1 MSDSVVNPK
10 QLIHNSEVCFGVPHV
25 DARRLA
31 GLDEHMPR
39 EGGEVG
45 CYGRGGQVLNALRR
59 INARLKL
66 LRRTCFVGEQGLG
79 RRCQPAHLPSHGG
92 VAVGEGAAREWRHR
106 ARRVGRRPRVSRFHL
121 PPQGRYSRYTATDP

>member
-66 LRRTCFVGEQGLG
+66 LRRTRFAGGQDWADGANRRTCRATEELLWVKGLLENG
-79 RRCQPAHLPSHGG
+79 GIEPA
-92 VAVGEGAAREWRHR
+92 EW
-106 ARRVGRRPRVSRFHL
+106 G
-121 PPQGRYSRYTATDP
+121 D